1 MPNMLS
7 KLGNGQGGINANDV
21 ARLKAMQKEAEL
33 EAYYQQQR
41 EAERQALMG
50 SLPQGTAQPQ
60 PESIRDYIARARGV
74 MPNTQPMPRPQ
85 SSPFQNFL
93 ALFGRERGQDPRAAM
108 AGRGGDMALNNQRI
122 RLRMDDAA
130 RMQARQRML
139 DGY

>member
-7 KLGNGQGGINANDV
+7 KLGNGQGGINASEMQ
-21 ARLKAMQKEAEL
+21 RLQAMQKEAEL

-50 SLPQGTAQPQ
+50 SMPQGTPQPQ

-122 RLRMDDAA
+122 MQRMDDAA